1 MEGYVSL
8 VDGSRMVKRSVVW
21 LRRLVTLG
29 EVQGRKDENGDW
41 LLSVA
46 SLNKYKLEV
55 EAKEEARLRNI
66 EEGYKYPYTRPR
78 VMAIRMMRD
87 EIAELGASEEVVKFI
102 DKVEKKWAKE
112 FEAKYTKNKV
122 VVTK

>member
-21 LRRLVTLG
+21 LRRLVTLN
-29 EVQGRKDENGDW
+29 EVEGRKDENGDW

-46 SLNKYKLEV
+46 SLNTYKLEV
-55 EAKEEARLRNI
+55 EAKEQARLRNI

-78 VMAIRMMRD
+78 VMCVRMMRD
-87 EIAELGASEEVVKFI
+87 EVAELGASDEVVKFI

-112 FEAKYTKNKV
+112 FEAKYAKNKV
-122 VVTK
+122 VVIK